1 MPALKYFSSPKYI
14 HLPKIYTCV
23 CNLTMKD
30 SIRKKTSTSIWICKF
45 IKLTHYLQKRQK
57 TTWKPLSLPLS
68 LSLIFTI
75 KNANSQN
82 IPIYS

>member
-1 MPALKYFSSPKYI
+1 MPALKYFSNPKYI
-14 HLPKIYTCV
+14 HLPKIYMCI
-23 CNLTMKD
+23 CDFMTMKD

-57 TTWKPLSLPLS
+57 TTTWKPLS

-75 KNANSQN
+75 KNANSLN